1 MIFRTGAAANKIN
14 GRLAKS
20 IQEVGFLNKHIVSK
34 IIHTPIVYGLGN
46 WAGCRPSWSTPINPP
61 PPPVKATPFLNREKK
76 DKTLKQDFTLMLF
89 RVVFFSMFVIHI
101 QSLTYDQISQWCT
114 VTSDS
119 PHCFSKKKKVVDKV
133 DKVILNVFVETAS
146 VMSYWPS

>member
-1 MIFRTGAAANKIN
+1 MIFKNGAAANKIN

-34 IIHTPIVYGLGN
+34 IIHTPIVYELGN
-46 WAGCRPSWSTPINPP
+46 RAGCRPIWSTPINPP

-89 RVVFFSMFVIHI
+89 QGFFFNVCH
-101 QSLTYDQISQWCT
+101 
-114 VTSDS
+114 
-119 PHCFSKKKKVVDKV
+119 PHS
-133 DKVILNVFVETAS
+133 IINL
-146 VMSYWPS
+146 